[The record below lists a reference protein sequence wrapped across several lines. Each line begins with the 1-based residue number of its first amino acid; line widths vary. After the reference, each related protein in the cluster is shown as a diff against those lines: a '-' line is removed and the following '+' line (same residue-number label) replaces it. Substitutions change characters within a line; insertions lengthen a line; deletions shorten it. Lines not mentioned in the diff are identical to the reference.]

1 VIQTL
6 ATTTNFV
13 IQFNDAFPF
22 AKQRAQKLQQS
33 AEADFATLRAWFQ
46 NTSGFGSSNR
56 VTLLVDT
63 KNLAVN
69 NGYHT
74 NGTTLVVMHHF
85 NSQGADPMADDAVM
99 GLFIAEIIEV
109 LMSCRDVQTNNVT
122 WVENH
127 SDGEGLSRMAV
138 GLLHPASY
146 YNGTYLKGPY
156 VNGWLQSATRH
167 DWISSNEASDTDGDS
182 FGCSLLFLY
191 WLHSQLGHS
200 MTDIITKAGPTLE
213 ATYHALTGKS
223 GAYNTF
229 TQFLAPFFPIGQT
242 AALKTDNPFP
252 IEVGQQ
258 RTVQLDFTEQSNG
271 ATSVASEGTVHVSPF
286 FLCPAKDY
294 HYQILNTPQLLRC
307 TATVTGFAQPV
318 FEWTVNGT
326 VVAGSATIHPN
337 ATVFTDIPADPSK
350 QNSINEAITI
360 HCNDAGDTSTYL
372 AMSHELDI
380 TNGDNLGHEQLTIKV
395 SVREQF
401 ASSDKVVTAGTTL
414 LDAQQLL
421 YEPQFYAD
429 KAKCQAA
436 FWAII
441 KRLEGELAYNPIPII
456 LTLPDP
462 PPDLYRAA
470 KVIEQIVSDVRS
482 VAAKDPRLAN
492 QLATAI
498 GGALQVSPQLFGANV
513 AAGKG

>member
-1 VIQTL
+1 MSVQTL

-13 IQFNDAFPF
+13 IQYNDAFPY
-22 AKQRAQKLQQS
+22 AKQRAQKLHQS
-33 AEADFATLRAWFQ
+33 AEGEFATLRAWFQ
-46 NTSGFGSSNR
+46 NTTGFGASNR

-63 KNLAVN
+63 KSLAWN

-74 NGTTLVVMHHF
+74 NGTSLVIMNHF
-85 NSQGADPMADDAVM
+85 NSQGTDPMADDAVM

-109 LMSCRDVQTNNVT
+109 LMSCRDVQTGTNT
-122 WVENH
+122 WIENH

-146 YNGTYLKGPY
+146 YNGTYLGGPY
-156 VNGWLQSATRH
+156 VNGWLQSAARN
-167 DWISSNEASDTDGDS
+167 DWITSNELSDTDGDS

-200 MTDIITKAGPTLE
+200 MTEIVTKAGATLE
-213 ATYHALTGKS
+213 ATYHALTGQS
-223 GAYNTF
+223 GAYTAF
-229 TQFLAPFFPIGQT
+229 TQFLAPFFPVGQT

-252 IEVGQQ
+252 IRTGQQ
-258 RTVQLDFTEQSNG
+258 RTVQLDFTQQSNG
-271 ATSVASEGTVHVSPF
+271 ATSVAGQGIVHVSPF

-294 HYQILNTPQLLRC
+294 HYQLLNSPQLVRC

-318 FEWTVNGT
+318 FHWTVNG
-326 VVAGSATIHPN
+326 VAVAGNVTIHPN
-337 ATVFTDIPADPSK
+337 ATVYTDIPANPAK

-360 HCNDAGDTSTYL
+360 HCSDAGDTSTYL

-380 TNGDNLGHEQLTIKV
+380 TNGDNLGHEQLTVQV

-401 ASSDKVVTAGTTL
+401 ASSDTVVTAGTTL
-414 LDAQQLL
+414 LDTQQLL
-421 YEPQFYAD
+421 YEPQFYVD

-436 FWAII
+436 FQAII
-441 KRLEGELAYNPIPII
+441 RRIESELAYNPIPII

-462 PPDLYRAA
+462 PPDLYMAV
-470 KVIEQIVSDVRS
+470 KLVEQIVSDIRS
-482 VAAKDPRLAN
+482 VAAKDPKLAN
-492 QLATAI
+492 QLATAVA
-498 GGALQVSPQLFGANV
+498 GALHVSPQLFGGRTEV
-513 AAGKG
+513 GG

>member
-1 VIQTL
+1 MIQTL

-33 AEADFATLRAWFQ
+33 AEGEFATLRGWFQ
-46 NTSGFGSSNR
+46 NTTGFGTSNR

-63 KNLAVN
+63 KSLASN

-74 NGTTLVVMHHF
+74 NGTSLVVMNHF
-85 NSQGADPMADDAVM
+85 NSQGSDPLADDAVM

-109 LMSCRDVQTNNVT
+109 LMSCRDFQTSNVT

-138 GLLHPASY
+138 GLLHAASY
-146 YNGTYLKGPY
+146 YNGTYLGGPY
-156 VNGWLQSATRH
+156 VNGWLQSAARH
-167 DWISSNEASDTDGDS
+167 DWLTQNESSDTDGDS

-200 MTDIITKAGPTLE
+200 MTEIVTKAGATLE

-223 GAYNTF
+223 GAYADF
-229 TQFLAPFFPIGQT
+229 TNFLAPFFPVGQT

-252 IEVGQQ
+252 ILTGQQ
-258 RTVQLDFTEQSNG
+258 RTVQLIFTEQSNG
-271 ATSVASEGTVHVSPF
+271 ASSVASEGTVHVSPF

-294 HYQILNTPQLLRC
+294 HYQILDTPTLVRC
-307 TATVTGFAQPV
+307 TAAVSGFAQPIY
-318 FEWTVNGT
+318 EWKVNGT
-326 VVAGSATIHPN
+326 VVSNATIHPL
-337 ATVFTDIPADPSK
+337 ATVYTDIPSNPTK
-350 QNSINEAITI
+350 QNSMVESITI
-360 HCNDAGDTSTYL
+360 HCKDIGDTSTYL
-372 AMSHELDI
+372 AMSDELDI
-380 TNGDNLGHEQLTIKV
+380 TNGDFQGHEQLTIEV
-395 SVREQF
+395 SVREKF
-401 ASSDKVVTAGTTL
+401 ASSDKVITAGTTL
-414 LDAQQLL
+414 LDTQQLL

-436 FWAII
+436 FQAIL
-441 KRLEGELAYNPIPII
+441 KRIEGELAYNPIPII

-462 PPDLYRAA
+462 PPDLYNAA
-470 KVIEQIVSDVRS
+470 KVIEQIVSGIRTI
-482 VAAKDPRLAN
+482 AAKDARLAN
-492 QLATAI
+492 QVATAVA
-498 GGALQVSPQLFGANV
+498 GALQVSPQLLGATAEV
-513 AAGKG
+513 GRG

>member
-22 AKQRAQKLQQS
+22 AKQRAQKLQQN
-33 AEADFATLRAWFQ
+33 AEGDFATLRAWFQ
-46 NTSGFGSSNR
+46 NTSGFGTSNR

-63 KNLAVN
+63 KGLAGN
-69 NGYHT
+69 NGYHA
-74 NGTTLVVMHHF
+74 NGTTLVVMNHF
-85 NSQGADPMADDAVM
+85 NGQGADPMADDAVM

-122 WVENH
+122 WHEGN

-138 GLLHPASY
+138 GTLHPASY

-156 VNGWLQSATRH
+156 VNGWLQSAARH
-167 DWISSNEASDTDGDS
+167 DWITSNEASDTDGDS
-182 FGCSLLFLY
+182 FGCSILFLY

-200 MTDIITKAGPTLE
+200 MTDIVTKAGSTLE

-223 GAYNTF
+223 GAYATF

-242 AALKTDNPFP
+242 ATLKTDNPFP
-252 IEVGQQ
+252 IEIGQQ
-258 RTVQLDFTEQSNG
+258 RTVQLDFIEQSNG

-326 VVAGSATIHPN
+326 VVAGNATIHPT
-337 ATVFTDIPADPSK
+337 ATVYTDIPADPSK
-350 QNSINEAITI
+350 QNSVNEAITI

-380 TNGDNLGHEQLTIKV
+380 TNGDNLGHEQLAITV

-401 ASSDKVVTAGTTL
+401 ASSDKITTAGTTL
-414 LDAQQLL
+414 LDTQQLL
-421 YEPQFYAD
+421 YEPQFYTD

-436 FWAII
+436 FWALI

-470 KVIEQIVSDVRS
+470 KVIEQIVSDIRS
-482 VAAKDPRLAN
+482 VAAKDARLAN

-498 GGALQVSPQLFGANV
+498 GGALQVSPQLFGAS
-513 AAGKG
+513 APIGKG

>member
-13 IQFNDAFPF
+13 IQFNDAFNF

-33 AEADFATLRAWFQ
+33 AEAEFATLRGWFQ
-46 NTSGFGSSNR
+46 NTSGFGPSNR

-63 KNLAVN
+63 RSLASN

-74 NGTTLVVMHHF
+74 NGSSLVIMNHF
-85 NSQGADPMADDAVM
+85 NAQGSDPMADDAVM

-109 LMSCRDVQTNNVT
+109 LMSCRDVQTGTNT
-122 WVENH
+122 WIENH

-146 YNGTYLKGPY
+146 YNGTYLGGPY
-156 VNGWLQSATRH
+156 VNGWLQSAARH
-167 DWISSNEASDTDGDS
+167 DWITSNESSDTDGDS

-200 MTDIITKAGPTLE
+200 MTDIITKAGATLE
-213 ATYHALTGKS
+213 ATYHALTGQS
-223 GAYNTF
+223 GAYAAF

-252 IEVGQQ
+252 IETGQQ
-258 RTVQLDFTEQSNG
+258 RTVQLDVTEQSNG
-271 ATSVASEGTVHVSPF
+271 ASSVASQGTVHVSPF

-318 FEWTVNGT
+318 FEWTINGT
-326 VVAGSATIHPN
+326 AVSGNATIHPT
-337 ATVFTDIPADPSK
+337 ATVYTDIPADPSK
-350 QNSINEAITI
+350 QNSINEAISI
-360 HCNDAGDTSTYL
+360 YCSDAGDTSTYL

-380 TNGDNLGHEQLTIKV
+380 TSGDNLGHEQLTIKV

-401 ASSDKVVTAGTTL
+401 ASSNKVATVGTTL
-414 LDAQQLL
+414 LDTQQLL
-421 YEPQFYAD
+421 YEPQFYVD
-429 KAKCQAA
+429 KAKCQDA
-436 FWAII
+436 FWALLRRI
-441 KRLEGELAYNPIPII
+441 EGELAYNPIPII

-462 PPDLYRAA
+462 PPDLYNAV
-470 KVIEQIVSDVRS
+470 KQVEQIVSGIRTI
-482 VAAKDPRLAN
+482 AAKDARLAN
-492 QLATAI
+492 QVATAI
-498 GGALQVSPQLFGANV
+498 AGALQVSPQLFGA
-513 AAGKG
+513 AAARD

>member
-1 VIQTL
+1 MIQTL

-33 AEADFATLRAWFQ
+33 AEGEFATLRTWFQ
-46 NTSGFGSSNR
+46 NTTGFGTSNR

-63 KNLAVN
+63 KSLAWN

-74 NGTTLVVMHHF
+74 NGTSLVIMHHF
-85 NSQGADPMADDAVM
+85 NGQGADAMADDAVM

-109 LMSCRDVQTNNVT
+109 LMSCRDVQTNTIT

-146 YNGTYLKGPY
+146 YNGTYLQGPY
-156 VNGWLQSATRH
+156 VNGWLQSAARH
-167 DWISSNEASDTDGDS
+167 DWITTNEASDTDGDS

-200 MTDIITKAGPTLE
+200 MTEIVTKAGATLE
-213 ATYHALTGKS
+213 ATYHALTGQS
-223 GAYNTF
+223 GAYAAF
-229 TQFLAPFFPIGQT
+229 TQFLAPFFPVGQT

-252 IEVGQQ
+252 IKTGQQ
-258 RTVQLDFTEQSNG
+258 RTVQIDFTEQSNG
-271 ATSVASEGTVHVSPF
+271 ASSVASQGTVHVSPF

-294 HYQILNTPQLLRC
+294 HYQVLNTPQKLRC
-307 TATVTGFAQPV
+307 TATVTGFAQPI

-326 VVAGSATIHPN
+326 VVAGNVTIHPN
-337 ATVFTDIPADPSK
+337 ATVYSDIPADPTK

-360 HCNDAGDTSTYL
+360 HCSDAGNTSTYL
-372 AMSHELDI
+372 TMSHELDI
-380 TNGDNLGHEQLTIKV
+380 TSGDNLGHEQLTVQV

-401 ASSDKVVTAGTTL
+401 ASADKVITAGTAL
-414 LDAQQLL
+414 LDTQQVQ
-421 YEPQFYAD
+421 YEAQFYTD

-436 FWAII
+436 FQAII
-441 KRLEGELAYNPIPII
+441 KRIEGELAYNPIPII

-462 PPDLYRAA
+462 PPDLYNAV
-470 KVIEQIVSDVRS
+470 KIIEQIASDIRR
-482 VAAKDPRLAN
+482 VAAKDAPLAN
-492 QLATAI
+492 QIATAI
-498 GGALQVSPQLFGANV
+498 GGALKVSPQLFGGTAV
-513 AAGKG
+513 AGRG